1 MVCEYQAKVSQV
13 TCSLEPIVTPNK
25 TPSLISIWRIKN
37 RYDSNGSGS
46 GYKEPSPPSF
56 CSLKLHINLHV
67 PAREDL
73 SWNIFRHS
81 NLHLSII
88 KLSALGTQG
97 VGARDVPLLHL
108 LKNTTICFTDQNSD
122 SIGQFLVWDRRMV
135 MCAEFCNLATDLK
148 ITQKFYSGLAKWGW
162 LWRAQSGS
170 WGRTA
175 PKHSD
180 TSCNGCNKTFFM
192 ISRARHDISQRTK
205 EQTRIKEIFQNIFDL
220 CEPYILVLVWYK

>member
-1 MVCEYQAKVSQV
+1 MEIKHFKYVSKWV
-13 TCSLEPIVTPNK
+13 ITSFSSLE
-25 TPSLISIWRIKN
+25 
-37 RYDSNGSGS
+37 
-46 GYKEPSPPSF
+46 
-56 CSLKLHINLHV
+56 LHINLHV
-67 PAREDL
+67 PAREDQNW
-73 SWNIFRHS
+73 SIFRHS

-148 ITQKFYSGLAKWGW
+148 ITQKFYSRLAKWGW

-192 ISRARHDISQRTK
+192 ISWARHDISQRTK
-205 EQTRIKEIFQNIFDL
+205 EQTRIKEIFQKHLWF
-220 CEPYILVLVWYK
+220 VWTLYLSLSLIQIKPKTWHWN

>member
-56 CSLKLHINLHV
+56 CSLKLHINLGMPCAGKRRSQLKYFPSFQFASEHYKII
-67 PAREDL
+67 PARHPG
-73 SWNIFRHS
+73 SRCTRC
-81 NLHLSII
+81 SIAASSQ
-88 KLSALGTQG
+88 KY
-97 VGARDVPLLHL
+97 
-108 LKNTTICFTDQNSD
+108 TTICFTDQKSD

-148 ITQKFYSGLAKWGW
+148 ITQKFYSSLAK
-162 LWRAQSGS
+162 
-170 WGRTA
+170 
-175 PKHSD
+175 
-180 TSCNGCNKTFFM
+180 
-192 ISRARHDISQRTK
+192 
-205 EQTRIKEIFQNIFDL
+205 
-220 CEPYILVLVWYK
+220 

>member
-56 CSLKLHINLHV
+56 CSLKLHINLDV

-73 SWNIFRHS
+73 NWNIFRHS

-88 KLSALGTQG
+88 KLSPLGTQG
-97 VGARDVPLLHL
+97 VVARDVPLLHL
-108 LKNTTICFTDQNSD
+108 LKNTTICFTDQKSD

-148 ITQKFYSGLAKWGW
+148 ITQKFYSSLAKWGW
-162 LWRAQSGS
+162 LWRA
-170 WGRTA
+170 
-175 PKHSD
+175 
-180 TSCNGCNKTFFM
+180 
-192 ISRARHDISQRTK
+192 
-205 EQTRIKEIFQNIFDL
+205 
-220 CEPYILVLVWYK
+220 

>member
-1 MVCEYQAKVSQV
+1 MVPVQATKNQAHPPFVHWNC
-13 TCSLEPIVTPNK
+13 T
-25 TPSLISIWRIKN
+25 LILVC
-37 RYDSNGSGS
+37 
-46 GYKEPSPPSF
+46 P
-56 CSLKLHINLHV
+56 V

-73 SWNIFRHS
+73 NWNIFRHS

-88 KLSALGTQG
+88 KLSPLGTQG
-97 VGARDVPLLHL
+97 VVARDVPLLHL

-148 ITQKFYSGLAKWGW
+148 ITQKFYSRLAKWGW

-170 WGRTA
+170 WGRRA

-180 TSCNGCNKTFFM
+180 TSCNGIKMFNAYGGKSTFVFM
-192 ISRARHDISQRTK
+192 WYHG
-205 EQTRIKEIFQNIFDL
+205 
-220 CEPYILVLVWYK
+220 VLESGSVHW